1 MVEEVIGSKEI
12 LSGQLKGLDLK
23 QLLKTWKEEGVR
35 NSLKTLEVGQWLV
48 AKHNRPI
55 GNGGNVK
62 TQKGT

>member
-48 AKHNRPI
+48 AKHNRQL
-55 GNGGNVK
+55 GNEGNFITVN
-62 TQKGT
+62 